1 PDLSK
6 FKLTSDQK
14 TEIKEE
20 AAQMV
25 DQIAD
30 NLDKKNEL
38 ALLCLQKE
46 NIFTEFQHFQE
57 SYTNHITIYV
67 KKNISS
73 NRILR
78 LWVSIENTAKRGKKI
93 GWVGRFMN
101 RLIYGIKDKS
111 FYEHPIGD
119 IITACQYKYYQTK
132 ISELTRRILFLEN
145 SLQDFGFDNKMKKY
159 TALSMQIL
167 KAELYE
173 RYGQQKRAPY
183 SISELRQKSEE
194 FIKDYPVI
202 MSTTYSLRQSLS
214 DKILYDYVII
224 DEASQVDLATG
235 ALALSCAK
243 RAIIVGDVKQ
253 LPN

>member
-1 PDLSK
+1 FMHRLSIIEGPPGTGKTQTILNIIANAILNKQSVAVVSSNNSATQNVYEKLEKNNIEFVSALLGNAKNKEDFIESQKEVPDLSK

-57 SYTNHITIYV
+57 SDTNDITIYV

-73 NRILR
+73 NMIMR

-145 SLQDFGFDNKMKKY
+145 SLQDF
-159 TALSMQIL
+159 
-167 KAELYE
+167 
-173 RYGQQKRAPY
+173 R
-183 SISELRQKSEE
+183 SEE
-194 FIKDYPVI
+194 RRVGKD
-202 MSTTYSLRQSLS
+202 
-214 DKILYDYVII
+214 D
-224 DEASQVDLATG
+224 
-235 ALALSCAK
+235 
-243 RAIIVGDVKQ
+243 
-253 LPN
+253 